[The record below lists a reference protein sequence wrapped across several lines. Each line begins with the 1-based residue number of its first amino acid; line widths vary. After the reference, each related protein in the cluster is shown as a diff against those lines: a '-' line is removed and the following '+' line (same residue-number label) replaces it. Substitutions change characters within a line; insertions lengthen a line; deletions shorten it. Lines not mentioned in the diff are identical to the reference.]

1 MRLAQLVKH
10 AETVEPGQEQ
20 IEQDEVVRV
29 ALRPLEA
36 LATVARPVNR
46 KALRLESS
54 REEPEDSRLILDH
67 QDPHRP
73 TITEWDMT

>member
-1 MRLAQLVKH
+1 MRLVQLVQH

-29 ALRPLEA
+29 ALCPLEA

-54 REEPEDSRLILDH
+54 CEEPEDSRLILDH
-67 QDPHRP
+67 QDPHCP